1 MISNL
6 LQQEEIK
13 CLVDGEYLQ
22 GGAGE
27 LQAMNMVR
35 VLVDESDYVKAR
47 QIIKAWELT
56 QLEKED
62 RPTPKNKSSGI
73 GVGLIVGLLVGAGA
87 TFIAYNSPVRQGGVD
102 YNNDGKLDEK
112 WMSRDNRIIRA
123 ELDRNLDGKVD
134 AIHKYNRKGTIYK
147 TELDENFDG
156 FFESVVTYERGNPAL
171 QESDLNN
178 DGVTDYRIH
187 YTNGILH
194 EVEIIGP
201 DSNSPKKIQSY
212 DMNKL
217 VSSKFDSDGDGVFEE
232 IREYDYF
239 EEFKY

>member
-47 QIIKAWELT
+47 QIINAWEST

-62 RPTPKNKSSGI
+62 RPTPKNKLFGI
-73 GVGLIVGLLVGAGA
+73 GAGLIVGLLVGACA

-102 YNNDGKLDEK
+102 YNNDGKLDEN
-112 WMSRDNRIIRA
+112 WMFRDNRIISA

-134 AIHKYNRKGTIYK
+134 AIHKYNLKGTIYK

-156 FFESVVTYERGNPAL
+156 VFESVVTYKRGNPAL

-178 DGVTDYRIH
+178 DGVTDYRILYNH
-187 YTNGILH
+187 GVLL

-212 DMNKL
+212 EMNKL
-217 VSSKFDSDGDGVFEE
+217 VSSKFDSDGDGVFDE
-232 IREYDYF
+232 IHEYDYF
-239 EEFKY
+239 EEIRY